1 MLVTAEFD
9 PLRDEGIEY
18 AEAMAAA
25 GVPVEQLQA
34 RGIEPVW
41 DGPEA
46 FRAFAARFG
55 ETSAALLRD
64 LGLARG

>member
-1 MLVTAEFD
+1 VPARARAALLAVAE
-9 PLRDEGIEY
+9 RAHARGE
-18 AEAMAAA
+18 
-25 GVPVEQLQA
+25 VREQMRA
-34 RGIEPVW
+34 RGITPVW

-46 FRAFAARFG
+46 FRAFAVRFG